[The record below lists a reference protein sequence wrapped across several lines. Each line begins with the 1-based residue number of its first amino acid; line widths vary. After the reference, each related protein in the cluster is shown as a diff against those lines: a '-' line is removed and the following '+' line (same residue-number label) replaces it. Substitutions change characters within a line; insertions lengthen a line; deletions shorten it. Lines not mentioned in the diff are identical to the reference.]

1 MKKQKVKCIEYSV
14 KNNNQGMYAIYT
26 TPMAY
31 IVKEYGSVDYFLEY
45 RQERHMFKIHD
56 IKEIISNDYTDGYN
70 EYVNNHS
77 DYIIK
82 AIESV
87 KHGNIKDKKE
97 VIEYLQS
104 LI

>member
-1 MKKQKVKCIEYSV
+1 MKKQKVKCIEYTV

-26 TPMAY
+26 TPIAY
-31 IVKEYGSVDYFLEY
+31 IVKEYGSVDYFLEQ
-45 RQERHMFKIHD
+45 RQEGHEFKIQEV
-56 IKEIISNDYTDGYN
+56 KETLSNDYTDGYS
-70 EYVNNHS
+70 EYVNNHN

-87 KHGNIKDKKE
+87 KQGNIKDKKE
-97 VIEYLQS
+97 VVKYLQS